1 MGGAWRGQTEIVF
14 SDFLDK
20 IKIKNKNN
28 PDILINYKY

>member
-1 MGGAWRGQTEIVF
+1 MGAWRGQTEIVF

-20 IKIKNKNN
+20 IKNKNN